1 MARHLINATFHS
13 NLTIKIPVKKKLFFA
28 LNVVSLLLAS
38 QIANARHA
46 EILIDAENGNV
57 LHEMDA
63 TQSWFPASL
72 TKMMTL
78 YLTFEALNDGEIHLN
93 DRMFASAHAAH
104 QPQSRLGLHHGQN
117 ITVEEAILAVITR
130 SANDA
135 TVVLA
140 EQLAVTED
148 NFAIRMTAK
157 AHSLGMYNSYFMN
170 ATGLPND
177 WQVTT
182 AHDMALLALKLY
194 HNFPEYYH
202 YFGEHSFTF
211 KGREMFGINRFT
223 ATYDG
228 AEGMKTGFTCNSGYN
243 LVSSAYQN
251 GRRLIGVVLG
261 GKSSNER
268 YNFMINQMDKGFAG
282 DYNVL
287 TNLGT
292 MPTNSAGLPPHQLD
306 CASGAANHEEHEE
319 HHHHHGHKHVA
330 NHSHQTKSH
339 HGRRK
344 NRR

>member
-1 MARHLINATFHS
+1 MR
-13 NLTIKIPVKKKLFFA
+13 KKFLFA
-28 LNVVSLLLAS
+28 LNAACLLLAA
-38 QIANARHA
+38 QTVEARHA
-46 EILIDAENGNV
+46 AILIDAENGNV
-57 LHEMDA
+57 LHEVEA
-63 TQSWFPASL
+63 AQSWFPASL
-72 TKMMTL
+72 TKLMTL
-78 YLTFEALNDGEIHLN
+78 YLTFEALNNGEIHLH
-93 DRMFASAHAAH
+93 DRMYASRHAAR
-104 QPQSRLGLHHGQN
+104 QPQSHLGMRTGQS

-130 SANDA
+130 SANDV

-140 EQLAVTED
+140 EHLAVTED

-157 AHSLGMYNSYFMN
+157 AHSMGMYNTYFMN

-194 HNFPEYYH
+194 RNFPDYYH
-202 YFGEHSFTF
+202 YFGAHSFEF

-223 ATYDG
+223 ATYEG

-251 GRRLIGVVLG
+251 GRRLIGVILG
-261 GKSSNER
+261 GRSSNER
-268 YNFMINQMDKGFAG
+268 YSLMINQMDRGFAG
-282 DYNVL
+282 DYNVV

-292 MPTNSAGLPPHQLD
+292 MPTQSAGLPPHQLD
-306 CASGAANHEEHEE
+306 CASGGANHEEHEE
-319 HHHHHGHKHVA
+319 HHHHRRGHHHAA
-330 NHSHQTKSH
+330 NHLQKTKAH

>member
-1 MARHLINATFHS
+1 MRKKILFVLNA
-13 NLTIKIPVKKKLFFA
+13 A
-28 LNVVSLLLAS
+28 CLLLAT
-38 QIANARHA
+38 QTANARHA
-46 EILIDAENGNV
+46 AILIDTENGNV
-57 LHEMDA
+57 LHEVEA
-63 TQSWFPASL
+63 AQSWFPASL

-78 YLTFEALNDGEIHLN
+78 YLTFDALNNGEIHLN
-93 DRMFASAHAAH
+93 DKMYVSHHAAR
-104 QPQSRLGLHHGQN
+104 QPQSHLGLRNGQS

-140 EQLAVTED
+140 EHLAVTED

-157 AHSLGMYNSYFMN
+157 AHSMGMYNTYFMN

-194 HNFPEYYH
+194 RNFPEYYH
-202 YFGEHSFTF
+202 YFSEHSFTF
-211 KGREMFGINRFT
+211 KGRELNGINKFT

-243 LVSSAYQN
+243 LVSSASKN
-251 GRRLIGVVLG
+251 GRRFIGVILG
-261 GKSSNER
+261 GRSSNER
-268 YNFMINQMDKGFAG
+268 YNLMINQMDHGFG
-282 DYNVL
+282 GEYNVV
-287 TNLGT
+287 TNLET

-306 CASGAANHEEHEE
+306 CASGGANHEEHEE
-319 HHHHHGHKHVA
+319 EHHHRRGNGHRHVT
-330 NHSHQTKSH
+330 NHLTKTKSH
-339 HGRRK
+339 HRHK

>member
-1 MARHLINATFHS
+1 VR
-13 NLTIKIPVKKKLFFA
+13 KKLLLT
-28 LNVVSLLLAS
+28 LNAACLLLAS
-38 QIANARHA
+38 QTLYARHA
-46 EILIDAENGNV
+46 AILIDAENGNV
-57 LHEMDA
+57 LHEVEA

-78 YLTFEALNDGEIHLN
+78 YMTFEALNNGEIHLH
-93 DRMFASAHAAH
+93 DTMHASTHAAR
-104 QPQSRLGLHHGQN
+104 QPQSHLGMRRGQS
-117 ITVEEAILAVITR
+117 ITVEEAILAIVTR

-140 EQLAVTED
+140 EHLAVTEE
-148 NFAIRMTAK
+148 NFAVRMTAK
-157 AHSLGMYNSYFMN
+157 AHSMGMYNSYFMN
-170 ATGLPND
+170 STGLPND

-202 YFGEHSFTF
+202 YFGAHSFEF

-251 GRRLIGVVLG
+251 GRRFIGVILG
-261 GKSSNER
+261 GRTSNER
-268 YNFMINQMDKGFAG
+268 YNLMINQMDHAFGG
-282 DYNVL
+282 DYNVI
-287 TNLGT
+287 TNIAT

-306 CASGAANHEEHEE
+306 CASGGANHEEHEE
-319 HHHHHGHKHVA
+319 HHHNRRGKVHRRATKHL
-330 NHSHQTKSH
+330 TKIKSH
-339 HGRRK
+339 HRHK

>member
-1 MARHLINATFHS
+1 MR
-13 NLTIKIPVKKKLFFA
+13 KKFLFT
-28 LNVVSLLLAS
+28 LNVACLLLVS
-38 QIANARHA
+38 QTTEARHA
-46 EILIDAENGNV
+46 AILIDAENGNV
-57 LHEMDA
+57 LHEVEA
-63 TQSWFPASL
+63 AQSWFPASL

-78 YLTFEALNDGEIHLN
+78 YLTFEALNNGEIHLAEK
-93 DRMFASAHAAH
+93 MYVSHHASR
-104 QPQSRLGLHHGQN
+104 QPQSHLGLRNGQS

-140 EQLAVTED
+140 EHLAVTED

-157 AHSLGMYNSYFMN
+157 AHSMGMYNTYFMN

-202 YFGEHSFTF
+202 YFGAHNFIF
-211 KGREMFGINRFT
+211 KGRELNGINRFT
-223 ATYDG
+223 ATYEG

-261 GKSSNER
+261 GRSSNER
-268 YNFMINQMDKGFAG
+268 YNLMINQMDHGFAG
-282 DYNVL
+282 DYNVI

-292 MPTNSAGLPPHQLD
+292 MPTQSAGLPPHQLD
-306 CASGAANHEEHEE
+306 CASGSTNHEHEE
-319 HHHHHGHKHVA
+319 HHQNHRHVTKHL
-330 NHSHQTKSH
+330 HQTKARH
-339 HGRRK
+339 KRHK